1 MGGNRRQHV
10 AGTGREARKSAKML
24 PLLLFLAGSLSLC
37 TSCRKAELDET
48 VSPVELDSF
57 EPEATP
63 ETAAPEVHRLRTH
76 IVAKYPHRRDAFTQG
91 LLWHDGFLYESTG
104 QYGQSSLRKVRLKD
118 GKVLALEPLE
128 PRIFGEG
135 LALVGDS
142 LIQLSW
148 RSGRAL
154 RWDLESLEHEDT
166 LSYSGEGWGA
176 CFDGDALVTSDG
188 SAQLKFRDP
197 QTLEVRRK
205 VDVRKNGR
213 AIYRLNELECVGS
226 EVYANVWQKNEIVRI
241 DAKTGRVTASIDASG
256 LLSGSDAAGT
266 DVLNG
271 IAFVPETGHF
281 LLTGKLW
288 PYLFEVDFVPLEEAD

>member
-1 MGGNRRQHV
+1 
-10 AGTGREARKSAKML
+10 ML
-24 PLLLFLAGSLSLC
+24 WFVLLLSGWLSLC
-37 TSCRKAELDET
+37 ASCRRAELEET
-48 VSPVELDSF
+48 VSPVELDTF
-57 EPEATP
+57 EPSAP
-63 ETAAPEVHRLRTH
+63 AAQAARELPSLRPH
-76 IVAKYPHRRDAFTQG
+76 IIAKYPHRRDAFTQG

-104 QYGQSSLRKVRLKD
+104 QYGESSLRKVRLKD
-118 GKVLALEPLE
+118 GEVLALQSLD

-148 RSGRAL
+148 RSGKAL
-154 RWDLESLEHEDT
+154 RWDLETLEHEDT
-166 LSYSGEGWGA
+166 LSYGGEGWGA
-176 CFDGDALVTSDG
+176 CFDGESLVTSDG

-226 EVYANVWQKNEIVRI
+226 EVYANIWQRNEIVRI
-241 DAKTGRVTASIDASG
+241 DPKTGQVTASIDASG
-256 LLSGSDAAGT
+256 LLSRSDAAGT

-288 PYLFEVDFVPLEEAD
+288 PYLFEVDFVPIEEAD